1 MLCVFCAPCSSSND
15 QPPSKAVKRATVTP
29 SSIAAVRRGKRE
41 VCLNSCLDLNGNFRP
56 SSPVAGDFWEET
68 KAQSC
73 HAENRTVLEDVRL
86 SSEQNQHCISE
97 GRRKIWLLTSISFLL
112 ESSHSR
118 LYFGSVSE
126 MHRLNWM
133 SQIKV
138 LPLRL
143 WASPVWA
150 RRLRFSSSAVSDWAS
165 HDFLWDTFKFSI

>member
-97 GRRKIWLLTSISFLL
+97 GRRKIWLLTSISQF
-112 ESSHSR
+112 SQSVI
-118 LYFGSVSE
+118 FSVSE

-133 SQIKV
+133 NKSNKSAPSQALSITCLSPQTEV
-138 LPLRL
+138 FIFSCEWLSQPWFPLRY
-143 WASPVWA
+143 
-150 RRLRFSSSAVSDWAS
+150 
-165 HDFLWDTFKFSI
+165 I

>member
-97 GRRKIWLLTSISFLL
+97 GRRTIWLLTSISFLL

-133 SQIKV
+133 NKSNKSAPSQALSITCLSPQTEV
-138 LPLRL
+138 FIFSCEWLSQPWFPLRY
-143 WASPVWA
+143 
-150 RRLRFSSSAVSDWAS
+150 
-165 HDFLWDTFKFSI
+165 I